1 MSLRWSSATDQLYAV
16 SNSSPSLDLDF
27 ASNKSL
33 LDNISGN
40 NLVTFRRASTGTYVD
55 SDGLIKTS
63 PVNLLYNTTTY
74 SNWINSGQSIQ
85 TNAAISP
92 SGLNDA
98 VKLVADASAGGKIS
112 YRSATTTTTN
122 VCSVYVK
129 AGEYTNI
136 QLRELSAARFY
147 VNFDLSAGTYA
158 VPQSGS
164 APAGGFDFISA
175 DIQDVGNGWYRCIV
189 VNSRVVG
196 LAFSIAGY
204 PNSASVATSNPNF
217 TGDGTSGV
225 YIWGAQVEEGSTATD
240 YIPTTTTISGAPR
253 FDHDPVTGESLGL
266 LIEESRTNLL
276 QYSEQ
281 FDQSAW
287 IKSAGA
293 SIIPNATSSPDGS
306 QTADKQVGASEA
318 NWFICT
324 QFPSVV
330 VSGVYTG
337 SIYAKAGGFRYLR
350 VLDSQGTNKYF
361 DLETGDTSGMEDAG
375 NGWYRCSWTVT
386 ATATPYNYRLYVTD
400 NNTGA
405 QPTGDGVKGI
415 YIWGAQL
422 EAGSFPTSYIPTTS
436 STVTRAADVA
446 SIEGTNF
453 SSWYNQSEGTVFVA
467 VDKAYKTNTIAAA
480 FDDGSGANR
489 IEVRSSGSSL
499 SNARYVITDNSTTVY
514 SKESSTA
521 GANRLKLALAYKTGS
536 VNNATNGVIDIV
548 DATASIP
555 NVSRLAFQNEF
566 FLTDQRPGHI
576 ARLAY
581 FPTRKTDQELID
593 LTT

>member
-98 VKLVADASAGGKIS
+98 VKLVADASAGGKLS
-112 YRSATTTTTN
+112 YRSATTTATN
-122 VCSVYVK
+122 VCSVYAK

-189 VNSRVVG
+189 VNSRVG
-196 LAFSIAGY
+196 GIAFSIAGY
-204 PNSASVATSNPNF
+204 PDSATVTTSNPNF

-225 YIWGAQVEEGSTATD
+225 YIWGAQLEEGTTATD
-240 YIPTTTTISGAPR
+240 YIPTGATISGAPR
-253 FDHDPVTGESLGL
+253 FDHDPATGESLGL
-266 LIEESRTNLL
+266 LIEEERSNLVE
-276 QYSEQ
+276 YSEQ
-281 FDQSAW
+281 FGNWVAPSTAIGNTTTSPSGGTAVGVDSTTCST
-287 IKSAGA
+287 ITVTDPS
-293 SIIPNATSSPDGS
+293 SITFS
-306 QTADKQVGASEA
+306 
-318 NWFICT
+318 C
-324 QFPSVV
+324 
-330 VSGVYTG
+330 
-337 SIYAKAGGFRYLR
+337 YAKAGSSDYVYLR
-350 VLDSQGTNKYF
+350 TVNWGTLARVWFNLA
-361 DLETGDTSGMEDAG
+361 DGSTGSVSSPSSNITNVTSTDAG
-375 NGWYRCSWTVT
+375 DGWYRISFQLDSTGDNVGNLQIT
-386 ATATPYNYRLYVTD
+386 ATDADLNINQVGYVF
-400 NNTGA
+400 A
-405 QPTGDGVKGI
+405 
-415 YIWGAQL
+415 WGAQV
-422 EAGSFPTSYIPTTS
+422 ETGSFPTSYIPTTS

-453 SSWYNQSEGTVFVA
+453 SSWYNQSEGTMFAEAKSVDGVNGVFSVGSTTDPIGGLNYDYNGFNGQWQGG
-467 VDKAYKTNTIAAA
+467 VMDGTFNPV
-480 FDDGSGANR
+480 DGSFHKFALTATTTSNTLFTDGNQQDTAVATSSNVGVNLIVGNR
-489 IEVRSSGSSL
+489 SL
-499 SNARYVITDNSTTVY
+499 YGGIM
-514 SKESSTA
+514 SSTHY
-521 GANRLKLALAYKTGS
+521 L
-536 VNNATNGVIDIV
+536 NGHI
-548 DATASIP
+548 
-555 NVSRLAFQNEF
+555 SRL
-566 FLTDQRPGHI
+566 TYYPY
-576 ARLAY
+576 RLSD
-581 FPTRKTDQELID
+581 TILQEI
-593 LTT
+593 TS